1 MRIVPALALS
11 IAAVSGSIGSAAAV
25 DKVTFQLGWLPT
37 GDISAAYVGVQ
48 NGMFEAE
55 GLDVTIRTGRGSLD
69 AVSKIGTGVS
79 DIGAT
84 GLGAVMQFAA
94 EGPVP
99 IKVIM
104 SQYTKM
110 PDALLTWKGSGI
122 TSIKDVVGR
131 TVGTATFAGTTA
143 YWPSFL
149 QTHGIDPASVKLVKA
164 DVNALA
170 GLLASGQ
177 VDATLNWMPTAPGMG
192 RVLKEVGKELVVF
205 PWFEIGY
212 EGYGYVVVASDK
224 TIRERPDVVRRFN
237 AAFRK
242 VLQAAMANPALVG
255 AAVKAKVP
263 EVDEATVTAE
273 FAASAPLI
281 KNEISERDGMGTLNP
296 KLVQATWDMISKSL
310 KYPPDKINPESLI
323 DRSFLAAK

>member
-110 PDALLTWKGSGI
+110 PDGC
-122 TSIKDVVGR
+122 
-131 TVGTATFAGTTA
+131 
-143 YWPSFL
+143 
-149 QTHGIDPASVKLVKA
+149 
-164 DVNALA
+164 
-170 GLLASGQ
+170 
-177 VDATLNWMPTAPGMG
+177 
-192 RVLKEVGKELVVF
+192 
-205 PWFEIGY
+205 
-212 EGYGYVVVASDK
+212 
-224 TIRERPDVVRRFN
+224 
-237 AAFRK
+237 
-242 VLQAAMANPALVG
+242 
-255 AAVKAKVP
+255 
-263 EVDEATVTAE
+263 
-273 FAASAPLI
+273 
-281 KNEISERDGMGTLNP
+281 
-296 KLVQATWDMISKSL
+296 
-310 KYPPDKINPESLI
+310 
-323 DRSFLAAK
+323 